1 MKEVH
6 SLEQYQYK
14 HVNTQRELPV
24 YSPEEFYKICQKAK
38 AANVY
43 NLILECM
50 SSNRHSKEGT
60 EVNMHRVV
68 SILYQMCYGLSQKC
82 DFFQQ
87 DNGLFLKFSHLTDEG
102 LETQRNLGTSCS
114 SRVIS
119 RNIATYA
126 SANPSVFNATVADA
140 IKNQKLLILFID
152 DYTKVHTKHRPKDDV
167 TSVGDNMCTIAIKVF
182 DTPAIP
188 VPD

>member
-6 SLEQYQYK
+6 SLEQYLYK

-102 LETQRNLGTSCS
+102 LETQRNLGTSICLHKS
-114 SRVIS
+114 ICFQCYSGR
-119 RNIATYA
+119 RNQESKTSYSFYWWLHQSPHNAQAQVTTCA
-126 SANPSVFNATVADA
+126 LLPSKFLT
-140 IKNQKLLILFID
+140 LLQFLWQIQFLLCTTQLF
-152 DYTKVHTKHRPKDDV
+152 
-167 TSVGDNMCTIAIKVF
+167 
-182 DTPAIP
+182 
-188 VPD
+188 